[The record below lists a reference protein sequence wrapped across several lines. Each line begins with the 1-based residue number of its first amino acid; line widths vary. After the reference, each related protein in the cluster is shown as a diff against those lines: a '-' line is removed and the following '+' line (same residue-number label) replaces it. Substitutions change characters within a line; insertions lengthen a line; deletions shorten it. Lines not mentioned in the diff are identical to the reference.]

1 MNLSFMNIFCF
12 LFYKKTFFLYNDY
25 ITKPKKLKCM
35 YNYTPY
41 NNYNINKIIEDII
54 VNNK

>member
-41 NNYNINKIIEDII
+41 NNYNINKIM
-54 VNNK
+54 NK